1 MTEIRPLAKA
11 EVPEAQRIIRLA
23 FGTYLGAP
31 DPEAFW
37 MDRDYAA
44 GRFGAEH
51 VASIAAIDSGKLSGT
66 NFATR
71 WGSFGFFGPLTVRPE
86 LWDKSTGQR
95 LVAAACDIFDAWGLK
110 HAGLFTFAQSAK
122 HVWTYGKFGF
132 HARFLTAIM
141 SAPAK
146 GGAVAGWSTYG
157 QLPDTQRDD
166 VIGQMRDMTNELYE
180 GLDLAAEIRTT
191 TARGLGDTLLLWE
204 GQSRLGAF
212 AVCQWGPG
220 SEAGQGILY
229 VKFAAVRKGPGA
241 DRRFAA
247 LLNACDALAAKAG
260 MLAVVAGVNL
270 AREEAYR
277 HMLSR
282 GFRTQVQ
289 GVAMHRPNDPAF
301 SRPGLFVLDDW
312 R

>member
-1 MTEIRPLAKA
+1 MTEIRPLVEADL
-11 EVPEAQRIIRLA
+11 PEAQRIIRVA
-23 FGTYLGAP
+23 FGTFLGVP
-31 DPEAFW
+31 DPDNFW
-37 MDRDYAA
+37 LDRDYAV

-51 VASIAAIDSGKLSGT
+51 VAGIAAIESGKLAGT

-71 WGSFGFFGPLTVRPE
+71 WGSFGFFGPLTVRPD
-86 LWDKSTGQR
+86 LWNKSTGQS
-95 LVAAACDIFDAWGLK
+95 LVAAACAAFDEWGLQ
-110 HAGLFTFAQSAK
+110 HVGLFTFAQSAK

-146 GGAVAGWSTYG
+146 EGALADCSRYSD
-157 QLPDTQRDD
+157 LPEVQRSQ
-166 VIGQMRDMTNELYE
+166 IIAQARDLTNELYQ

-191 TARGLGDTLLLWE
+191 AARKLGDTILLWD
-204 GQSRLGAF
+204 GPSRLGAF

-220 SEAGQGILY
+220 SEAGQGLLY
-229 VKFAAVRKGPGA
+229 VKFAAVRAGA
-241 DRRFAA
+241 SSERRFAS
-247 LLNACDALAAKAG
+247 LLDVCRELAAKVG
-260 MLAVVAGVNL
+260 MSNVLAGVNL

-282 GFRTQVQ
+282 GFRTQIQ
-289 GVAMHRPNDPAF
+289 GVAMHRPNEPGF
-301 SRPGLFVLDDW
+301 SRPGVFVLDDW